1 MPRGGRRGNNFTK
14 KIRAPRT
21 FAFDIPSIQPEV
33 YKAIE
38 QTLEF
43 NEQQQQQ
50 RRRRKEEEEQKNRA
64 HLAKKRKLED
74 ASVRDLGEEEVEEM
88 NESDGVNDNSLSKND
103 ETSGKSDDAVE
114 VEEAGA
120 VGNKNE
126 GNETG
131 EDKLMT
137 EKDDRIGSEEAD
149 KIKEDDK
156 AGEELNVKL
165 DKLTSAHLEELNK
178 EKSELEAKCQ
188 EDENE
193 STKLKSEV
201 DKLNN
206 TKSQMV
212 WLMKQVWL
220 FVSVRYV
227 LYLLTFVFF
236 LYVGNNS
243 GSKEKSQRRNQT

>member
-43 NEQQQQQ
+43 NEQQ
-50 RRRRKEEEEQKNRA
+50 RRRKEEEEQKNLA

-74 ASVRDLGEEEVEEM
+74 ASVRGEEEKKEKNV
-88 NESDGVNDNSLSKND
+88 SDGVHDKSLSKND
-103 ETSGKSDDAVE
+103 ETFEKSDDAVE
-114 VEEAGA
+114 DQEAG
-120 VGNKNE
+120 VVENKYE
-126 GNETG
+126 GHEIG
-131 EDKLMT
+131 VDRSLT
-137 EKDDRIGSEEAD
+137 EKDDRIGSEEDD
-149 KIKEDDK
+149 KMKEDDK
-156 AGEELNVKL
+156 TTGEELSVNV
-165 DKLTSAHLEELNK
+165 DKLTSAHLEELKK

-188 EDENE
+188 EDEKE

-212 WLMKQVWL
+212 WLMKQVITL
-220 FVSVRYV
+220 EAKRKAKEEIKRKAKEAALKKKAEAAS
-227 LYLLTFVFF
+227 
-236 LYVGNNS
+236 
-243 GSKEKSQRRNQT
+243 SK

>member
-43 NEQQQQQ
+43 NEQQ
-50 RRRRKEEEEQKNRA
+50 RRRKEEEEQRNLA

-74 ASVRDLGEEEVEEM
+74 VSVRVEEEKKKNV
-88 NESDGVNDNSLSKND
+88 SDGVHDKSLSKND
-103 ETSGKSDDAVE
+103 ETFGKSDDAVKDQ
-114 VEEAGA
+114 EAGA
-120 VGNKNE
+120 VENKCE
-126 GNETG
+126 GNEIG
-131 EDKLMT
+131 KDRSMMK
-137 EKDDRIGSEEAD
+137 KDDGIGSEEGD
-149 KIKEDDK
+149 KMKEDDK
-156 AGEELNVKL
+156 TTGEELSVKV
-165 DKLTSAHLEELNK
+165 DKLTSAHLEELKK

-188 EDENE
+188 EDEKE
-193 STKLKSEV
+193 STKLKMEV

-227 LYLLTFVFF
+227 LYLLTFVFY